1 MDGKLC
7 PEIHPPPL
15 AIFTPLFQGK
25 PPPFNSEIF
34 QTPPFL
40 KFWLESQNPP
50 PPFRKGGG
58 GGCPLCFND
67 IKHGYRA
74 AILKKNSLWLLPFY
88 MAVATYLY
96 HEKAQLYRTSL
107 KEMSYE
113 LNIFVRST
121 AVESPCYNEITE
133 RQSHFRRYGK

>member
-40 KFWLESQNPP
+40 KFWLESQTP

-58 GGCPLCFND
+58 GGGAHYVLT
-67 IKHGYRA
+67 
-74 AILKKNSLWLLPFY
+74 ILN
-88 MAVATYLY
+88 MV
-96 HEKAQLYRTSL
+96 
-107 KEMSYE
+107 
-113 LNIFVRST
+113 
-121 AVESPCYNEITE
+121 TE
-133 RQSHFRRYGK
+133 QRY